1 MATRRKTAAQEW
13 AANELMALEAAQAQ
27 QQQAQETETEEPAEE
42 TPFERIS
49 GLLNLA
55 SGEEKCFIQCYRLN
69 KGALEYCKRYQPNEL
84 EDQSFDIIRDDF
96 GPGDY
101 ELRLYASDP
110 RTNRWLLRK
119 RTRVQ
124 MAEAPKKPD
133 QAALPNGLSQVLST
147 IAQGQQQMLDALVQM
162 KQQPQKDP
170 MDEMTKMLSM
180 MTMMRE
186 AMGLNQA
193 QPAASG
199 KSSIG
204 EIVEAIKELRGAAA
218 EVMPEKEE
226 PGLMGMLPKVIE
238 LVAAGQAQQGQQG
251 AQMMQM
257 PPTYQDDMGGVLSPV
272 TMPAAFQTA
281 QANPEQP
288 NQDDDE
294 MNPMGVFKLRGYLKN
309 LVGYAQRNAPI
320 EEAAQYVYEKI
331 PDELIDIMELPTWF
345 SVLSAVA
352 SEVRPHQVYLTQVRD
367 AAIALLNQDEKTD

>member
-13 AANELMALEAAQAQ
+13 AANELMALEAAQA
-27 QQQAQETETEEPAEE
+27 AAAAEAEPEEPIEE
-42 TPFERIS
+42 TPTERIS
-49 GLLNLA
+49 TLLSLA
-55 SGEEKCFIQCYRLN
+55 NGEDKAYIACYRLN
-69 KGALEYCKRYQPNEL
+69 KGTLEYCKRYQPTEF
-84 EDQSFDIIRDDF
+84 EDSSFDLIRDDF
-96 GPGDY
+96 GAGEY
-101 ELRLYASDP
+101 ELRLYGNDP
-110 RTNRWLLRK
+110 RTNRWTLRK
-119 RTRVQ
+119 RTRIQ
-124 MAEAPKKPD
+124 MAEVPKKPD

-281 QANPEQP
+281 QANTEQP